1 MHGNSEQNR
10 PFLKASLLDRQ
21 GRCAGQGVTLLR
33 SNYSRAVIV
42 SPFLHL
48 PNVFVVSAEAVAET
62 IFPEG

>member
-1 MHGNSEQNR
+1 M
-10 PFLKASLLDRQ
+10 
-21 GRCAGQGVTLLR
+21 LR